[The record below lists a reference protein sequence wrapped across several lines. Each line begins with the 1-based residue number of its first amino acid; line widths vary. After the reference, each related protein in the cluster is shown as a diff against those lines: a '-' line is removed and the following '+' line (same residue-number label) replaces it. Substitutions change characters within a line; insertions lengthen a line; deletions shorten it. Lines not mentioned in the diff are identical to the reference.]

1 MYKLPI
7 DIDIE
12 TKEILKS
19 AIIANAN
26 LAQLRATLNRLPN
39 PRIILNA
46 ITLIEAK
53 ESSEIEN
60 IITTFDDLYKEL
72 TLKDTM
78 YPSAKE
84 VLNYRKSIIEGCRL
98 VESSGFISTNMI
110 AQIHHI
116 IEPERGSIRKTLGT
130 VIMNSKTKEIIHTP
144 PQTEKEVRDYLANL
158 EEYINNHE
166 DDIDPLIR
174 MAVIHMQFEMIHPF
188 YDGNGRVG
196 RVLNLMYLFLT
207 KKLEVPIL
215 YLSRYIINNKEV
227 YYELLKEAGQSTK
240 AVRKFILFMLDAVNV
255 TSVETMNFVEEILES
270 FDVTTDLIKKKLPK
284 IYSRELVEAIYYEFY
299 TKNEYFAKELN
310 ISRNTATT
318 YLKALEKIGIL
329 GSEKIGIEVIYKNLR
344 LFELTGK

>member
-130 VIMNSKTKEIIHTP
+130 AIMNSKTKEIIHTP

-158 EEYINNHE
+158 EEYINHHE

-227 YYELLKEAGQSTK
+227 YYDLLKEAGESTE
-240 AVRKFILFMLDAVNV
+240 AVTKFILFMLDAVNV
-255 TSVETMNFVEEILES
+255 TSVETMQFVEEVLKS
-270 FDVTTDLIKKKLPK
+270 FEVTTDLIKKELPK

-299 TKNEYFAKELN
+299 TKNEYFAKELSV
-310 ISRNTATT
+310 SRNTATT
-318 YLKALEKIGIL
+318 YLKSLEKIGIL
-329 GSEKIGIEVIYKNLR
+329 KSEKIGIEVIYKNLR

>member
-1 MYKLPI
+1 MYKLPLTV
-7 DIDIE
+7 DIE

-19 AIIANAN
+19 AINAN
-26 LAQLRATLNRLPN
+26 SCLAELRATLNRLPN

-98 VESSGFISTNMI
+98 VDSSGFISTNII

-116 IEPERGSIRKTLGT
+116 IEPERGSIRKTAGT
-130 VIMNSKTKEIIHTP
+130 VIMNSRTKEVIHTP
-144 PQTEKEVRDYLANL
+144 PQTEKEIRDYLANL
-158 EEYINNHE
+158 EEYINNHT
-166 DDIDPLIR
+166 DDIDPLIK
-174 MAVIHMQFEMIHPF
+174 MAIIHMQFEMIHPF

-196 RVLNLMYLFLT
+196 RVLNLLYLFLT
-207 KKLEVPIL
+207 KKLEVPVL
-215 YLSRYIINNKEV
+215 YLSRYIINHKEL
-227 YYELLKEAGQSTK
+227 YYELLKEAGELPE
-240 AVRKFILFMLDAVNV
+240 AAIKFILFMLDAITV
-255 TSVETMNFVEEILES
+255 TSTETMNFVKEILES
-270 FDVTTDLIKKKLPK
+270 FEETSALIKQHLPK
-284 IYSRELVEAIYYEFY
+284 IYSRSLVEAIYYEFY
-299 TKNEYFAKELN
+299 TKNEYFSNELN

-318 YLKALEKIGIL
+318 YLKSLEEVGVLK
-329 GSEKIGIEVIYKNLR
+329 SEKIGKEVIYKNLR